1 MAGTTLSD
9 ETANSPGGYTL
20 SRDAYARHAA
30 EDLGQAHVQS
40 RLLSELSLQHGSD
53 ITARTRTIWGALAA
67 EWWEL
72 ATGLAGPHSPASLA
86 AYWHDAGQR
95 AVLTLETLCRRG
107 DACAN
112 REAEGFTPV
121 LAFDYEII
129 VDGRLLEH
137 PANYALVRIIPP
149 EGTPPPSNN
158 RRPWVIIDPRAGQ
171 GSGIGGFKNESEVG
185 EALRDGHPV
194 YFVIFFRD
202 PEPNQTLAEVCAAEA
217 DFLRVVRERHPKSSK
232 PLVTGNCQGGWAAMI
247 LAATHPDLMGPIVIA
262 GTPLSYWAGK
272 IGQNPFR
279 YLAGMEGGAV
289 PALFSSDLGAGKFDG
304 ATLIHNFEQLNP
316 GKTIW
321 RKNYDIFSKVDWD
334 SERYLDFERWWS
346 GFYFM
351 NAAEIRWIVE
361 NLFVGNK
368 LVRGEARLDDGTAVD
383 LMRIDSPVVVFA
395 SHGDNITPPQQALF
409 WIADLYES
417 VQELQARGHV
427 IVYTLHDSIGHLGIF
442 VSAKV
447 ANTQHKEI
455 ASVVKTIES
464 LAPGLYE
471 MLIDE
476 ENGTPVV
483 SFEARTIDDILALGG
498 DRGEEPAFAAVAR
511 LSEWAVKTYELTVQP
526 TVRALVTPEVAE
538 TLRQVHPMR
547 SQYTFFS
554 SKNPLFGDIYALAEK
569 TREARKPADE
579 TNPYLQLERWSA
591 TAIEHSLNLARDV
604 RDAWMEIAFLSLYAN
619 PWMMRLGA
627 SQQARPP
634 EHNVGKLPQVRD
646 AIQNA
651 EAGGYKEA
659 IVRMLILLARA
670 RGSVRRDRLERTNR
684 LLHSRAPF
692 DTMTADRRA
701 RLINEQNMIVEFAG
715 EGAVTSLPVLL
726 RDDVDRVR
734 AVNLVFE
741 IVGPMEEMDDRTTA
755 MFKQLQST
763 LYTMARGW
771 KDPAAAMTN
780 GAATD
785 LRVGA

>member
-1 MAGTTLSD
+1 MADTTLSD
-9 ETANSPGGYTL
+9 EATSEADGYSK
-20 SRDAYARHAA
+20 SRDAYARYAA
-30 EDLGQAHVQS
+30 EGLSQAQEQAKLLGDLAIQHW
-40 RLLSELSLQHGSD
+40 SELSEK
-53 ITARTRTIWGALAA
+53 ARTVWSELAA
-67 EWWEL
+67 DWVTVS
-72 ATGLAGPHSPASLA
+72 AGLAGPQAASDLA
-86 AYWHDAGQR
+86 AYWKDAAQR
-95 AVLTLETLCRRG
+95 WVLTLDTLCRRG
-107 DACAN
+107 DACAA

-121 LAFDYEII
+121 LAFDYEIV
-129 VDGRLLEH
+129 VDGRLLER
-137 PANYALVRIIPP
+137 PANYALVRIVPP
-149 EGTPPPSNN
+149 EGTPPPRND

-171 GSGIGGFKNESEVG
+171 GSGIGGFKSESEVG

-202 PEPNQTLAEVCAAEA
+202 PEPRQTLAEVCAAEA
-217 DFLRVVRERHPKSSK
+217 EFLKAVRERHPKSSK

-247 LAATHPDLMGPIVIA
+247 LAATHPDLMGPVVIA

-272 IGQNPFR
+272 VGQNPFR
-279 YLAGMEGGAV
+279 YLAGIEGGAV
-289 PALFSSDLGAGKFDG
+289 PALLTSDLGAGKFDG

-321 RKNYDIFSKVDWD
+321 RKNYDIFSKIDWD

-368 LVRGEARLDDGTAVD
+368 LVRGEAMLDDGTPVD
-383 LMRIDSPVVVFA
+383 LTRIESPVVVFA

-417 VQELQARGHV
+417 VQELRARGHV

-442 VSAKV
+442 VSAQV
-447 ANTQHKEI
+447 ANKQHKEI

-471 MLIDE
+471 MLIHEGD
-476 ENGTPVV
+476 GPPTV

-498 DRGEEPAFAAVAR
+498 DRKEEPAFAAVAR
-511 LSEWAVKTYELTVQP
+511 LSEWAVKSYELTVQP
-526 TVRALVTPEVAE
+526 IVHALVTPEVAE
-538 TLRQVHPMR
+538 TLRRLHPMR
-547 SQYTFFS
+547 QQYTFFS
-554 SKNPLFGDIYALAEK
+554 SDNPLLGDIASLAET
-569 TREARKPADE
+569 TRETRAKAEED
-579 TNPYLQLERWSA
+579 NPFLQLERFAA
-591 TAIEHSLNLARDV
+591 TAIEQSLNLARDM
-604 RDAWMEIAFLSLYAN
+604 RDAWMEIAFLGLYGN

-627 SQQARPP
+627 TYQSRPQ
-634 EHNVGKLPQVRD
+634 EHNIRKLPQVRD
-646 AIQNA
+646 AVQRA
-651 EAGGYKEA
+651 AAGGYKEA

-692 DTMTADRRA
+692 DTMTPDQRA
-701 RLINEQNMIVEFAG
+701 RLISEQNMIVEFAG
-715 EGAVTSLPVLL
+715 DGAVSSLPVLL

-734 AVNLVFE
+734 AVNLVFD
-741 IVGPMEEMDDRTTA
+741 IVGPVEEMDGRTIA

-771 KDPAAAMTN
+771 KEPAAGKSN
-780 GAATD
+780 GVAPD
-785 LRVGA
+785 VLVGA